1 MTGALRVEQVGATPC
16 AMAIGLHTS
25 LPFVPKELRAPMF
38 GIKQIPSL
46 FRLASTQG
54 SVGLTPAWSVAPPQR
69 LRRAAEERVT
79 APAAIAGDEC
89 TCGFAL
95 AGHGAAYNQE
105 AFRFLLDIER
115 KRFEASGEPFVL
127 LLIDHRDRRAGSG
140 INSAIGAGVFASLTG
155 SLRDTDVIGWY
166 RQGRVIGAVLTHLG
180 DAPVVDV
187 SRQMAD
193 RVTRALASDL
203 PNELARQLRVR
214 VYQPQARQMN

>member
-1 MTGALRVEQVGATPC
+1 
-16 AMAIGLHTS
+16 
-25 LPFVPKELRAPMF
+25 MF

-46 FRLASTQG
+46 FRLAGTQG
-54 SVGLTPAWSVAPPQR
+54 SVGLTPAWSVAPQR
-69 LRRAAEERVT
+69 RVGLAAEDQVT
-79 APAAIAGDEC
+79 GKPAAVAGEEC

-95 AGHGAAYNQE
+95 AGHGAAYNEE
-105 AFRFLLDIER
+105 AFRFLLDVER
-115 KRFEASGEPFVL
+115 RRFEASGEPFVL
-127 LLIDHRDRRAGSG
+127 LLIAHRDRRAGSG
-140 INSAIGAGVFASLTG
+140 INGAIGAGVFSSLTG

-180 DAPVVDV
+180 DASVVDV

-193 RVTRALASDL
+193 RVTRAFASDL